1 MSKLKL
7 AVVVTCTFVTSQVF
21 GQQYVPPPPSRPAT
35 GHTIIQAPGD
45 GTKIAA
51 PQAKEIKFANGTRV
65 VLYRDKFVF
74 IAPDGR
80 NFTKRRP
87 LPELARNPWGCKWL
101 RNYLDTTSPYTQN
114 WIDNCYVYLERCMGL
129 R

>member
-1 MSKLKL
+1 MKNLTLTVLLVCSGL
-7 AVVVTCTFVTSQVF
+7 AGPAVA
-21 GQQYVPPPPSRPAT
+21 QQYVPPPPSRPST

-51 PQAKEIKFANGTRV
+51 PQAKEIKFANGARV

-87 LPELARNPWGCKWL
+87 LPELARSPWGCKWL
-101 RNYLDTTSPYTQN
+101 RNYLDTTSPYTRN
-114 WIDNCYVYLERCMGL
+114 WIDNCYVYLERCEGL